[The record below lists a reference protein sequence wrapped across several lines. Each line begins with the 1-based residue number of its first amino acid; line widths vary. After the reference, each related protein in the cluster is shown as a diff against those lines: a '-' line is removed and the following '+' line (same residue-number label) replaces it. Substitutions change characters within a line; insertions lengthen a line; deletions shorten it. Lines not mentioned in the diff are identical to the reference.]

1 MNVAFGHLDCRIG
14 RLLTRNEGPHGSHRD
29 VGFALGRH
37 AIDEVKTSILMRFE
51 VSAQSV
57 LLGDAVGIGIH
68 AFLDEF
74 ADGGAPIEEKLL
86 AALGA
91 FDDLSRQHRQP
102 WQQIVASTLFEL
114 LWHPWCPGLP
124 TGFIT
129 VDQQILQT
137 MTAHQSSCGIAVGV
151 EVVGQEVGEGILV
164 DLRHFKASGFC
175 RSRMI
180 GLACQRIA
188 ESIDGPVALGCI
200 PMKVAFGID
209 LVGHVD
215 DILCADHFVS
225 TSESG
230 MFHKVGRS
238 GIASLLF
245 GVVDTWNWIEHQF
258 GHGSKCRFWNRN
270 RRQGSIGVI
279 EDRIVERDAEVS
291 CRDGFELDGLASGTS
306 MRDVANLAIGES
318 VVANLKS
325 LADGCRGCSPFATSI
340 TIDHA

>member
-1 MNVAFGHLDCRIG
+1 
-14 RLLTRNEGPHGSHRD
+14 
-29 VGFALGRH
+29 
-37 AIDEVKTSILMRFE
+37 
-51 VSAQSV
+51 
-57 LLGDAVGIGIH
+57 
-68 AFLDEF
+68 
-74 ADGGAPIEEKLL
+74 
-86 AALGA
+86 
-91 FDDLSRQHRQP
+91 
-102 WQQIVASTLFEL
+102 
-114 LWHPWCPGLP
+114 
-124 TGFIT
+124 
-129 VDQQILQT
+129 

-151 EVVGQEVGEGILV
+151 EIVGQEVGEGILV
-164 DLRHFKASGFC
+164 DLRHFEASGFC

-215 DILCADHFVS
+215 DILYADHFVS

-258 GHGSKCRFWNRN
+258 GYGSKCRFWNRN

-318 VVANLKS
+318 VVAHLKS